1 MGDQGPRRAA
11 FCLWSHPFVWSCGAI
26 LSPRPHAVY
35 ADVSSGGQER
45 ARIARPQGLVLDGHE
60 DGGTMAANV
69 ARRPMRDI
77 DLFQLALG
85 LVPPWMVADAK
96 FDADKKRLD
105 IEIDF
110 KTGGRFFCPKCGKA
124 DCPV

>member
-1 MGDQGPRRAA
+1 MGDQGPQEALSA
-11 FCLWSHPFVWSCGAI
+11 PWSHPFVRSCGAI
-26 LSPRPHAVY
+26 LSPRPHAVF

-60 DGGTMAANV
+60 DGGTRAANE
-69 ARRPMRDI
+69 ARGEGPMRDI

-85 LVPPWMVADAK
+85 LVPPWMVVDAK
-96 FDADKKRLD
+96 FDAEQNRLD

-110 KTGGRFFCPKCGKA
+110 KTGGRFAC
-124 DCPV
+124 